1 MIRIL
6 FLPLALWVGLCL
18 NAPGAYAATP
28 AQLFQQGNV
37 QYSKSRY
44 AEALRLYRA
53 VEQEGVASAELYF
66 NLGNAAFRCD
76 SLSLAIWYNQK
87 ALRLAPS
94 DADALANARFF
105 NSRTVDRIESL
116 PELFLLGW
124 WENLVLMHTADG
136 WGWYSIIFALLS
148 SLALAAFFLAR
159 TALWRKLGFYL
170 CMVFLV
176 VFGATFG
183 LASAASRWASEHE
196 VAVVFEPSLTLRS
209 GPQGDA
215 TALGQV
221 HEGAVVTI
229 QEKRM
234 GWCRIRLENGNLG
247 WAPES
252 TIRPI

>member
-1 MIRIL
+1 MMRIL
-6 FLPLALWVGLCL
+6 FLPFVLCVCFCLHALQ
-18 NAPGAYAATP
+18 AFSATP
-28 AQLFQQGNV
+28 AQLFQQGNI

-53 VEQEGVASAELYF
+53 VEQEGVASAELYL

-76 SLSLAIWYNQK
+76 SLALAIWYNQK

-105 NSRTVDRIESL
+105 NSRTADRIESL
-116 PELFLLGW
+116 PHLFLLGW
-124 WENLVLMHTADG
+124 WENLVLLHAGDV

-148 SLALAAFFLAR
+148 SLSLAVFFAAR
-159 TALWRKLGFYL
+159 TALWRKLGFY
-170 CMVFLV
+170 CCIAFLLA
-176 VFGATFG
+176 FGSTFG

-234 GWCRIRLENGNLG
+234 GWCRLRLENGNLG

-252 TIRPI
+252 TVRPI

>member
-1 MIRIL
+1 MRLLLLSFLL
-6 FLPLALWVGLCL
+6 FTGLVL
-18 NAPGAYAATP
+18 NALQANAATP

-66 NLGNAAFRCD
+66 NMGNAAFRSD
-76 SLSLAIWYNQK
+76 SLALAVWYNQK

-94 DADALANARFF
+94 DADVLANARFF
-105 NSRTVDRIESL
+105 NARTADRIESL
-116 PELFLLGW
+116 PQLFLLGW
-124 WENLVLMHTADG
+124 WENLVLTHTADG
-136 WGWYSIIFALLS
+136 WGWLSILFAFLAS
-148 SLALAAFFLAR
+148 VALAVFFIGR
-159 TALWRKLGFYL
+159 TSALRKLGFYL
-170 CMVFLV
+170 CMGFFFVF
-176 VFGATFG
+176 ATMFG
-183 LASAASRWASEHE
+183 LANSASRWAKEHE
-196 VAVVFEPSLTLRS
+196 MAVVFEPSLTLRS
-209 GPQGDA
+209 GPQRDA

-252 TIRPI
+252 SIRPI

>member
-1 MIRIL
+1 MIKPLSLPFVLCAFL
-6 FLPLALWVGLCL
+6 FIHPHTTLAS
-18 NAPGAYAATP
+18 TP

-53 VEQEGVASAELYF
+53 VEQEGVSSAELYF

-76 SLSLAIWYNQK
+76 SLAMAVWYNQK

-105 NSRTVDRIESL
+105 NSRTTDRIESL

-124 WENLVLMHTADG
+124 WENLVLMHTPDG
-136 WGWYSIIFALLS
+136 WGWYSIVFALCA
-148 SLALAAFFLAR
+148 SLALALFFLAQ
-159 TALWRKLGFYL
+159 TPVWRKLGFYC
-170 CMVFLV
+170 CMGFFLL
-176 VFGATFG
+176 FATTFG
-183 LASAASRWASEHE
+183 LASAASHWASEHE

-209 GPQGDA
+209 GPQEDA

-234 GWCRIRLENGNLG
+234 GWCRIRLENGNMG
-247 WAPES
+247 WTPES
-252 TIRPI
+252 AIKAI